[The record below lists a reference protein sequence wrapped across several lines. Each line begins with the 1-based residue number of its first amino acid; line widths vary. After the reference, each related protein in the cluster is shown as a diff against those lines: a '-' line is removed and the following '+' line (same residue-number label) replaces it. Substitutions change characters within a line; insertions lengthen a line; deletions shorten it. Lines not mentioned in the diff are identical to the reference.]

1 MLSKT
6 LDAVRQW
13 VADNDCSSFWLDNGE
28 KVCSTHNYC
37 YSQTLPP
44 DCNGAPEE
52 LPLIRTLIQL
62 LDQEYPACSTQFTEA
77 PVEKSLDTNPHNMK
91 EKPL

>member
-1 MLSKT
+1 MLSET

-13 VADNDCSSFWLDNGE
+13 VADNDCSSFWFDKGE
-28 KVCSTHNYC
+28 KVCSTHDHC
-37 YSQTLPP
+37 YSQTILP

-62 LDQEYPACSTQFTEA
+62 LDQKYLGCRQFTEA
-77 PVEKSLDTNPHNMK
+77 PVEKSLDTNLHNMK
-91 EKPL
+91 GKPL

>member
-1 MLSKT
+1 MLSET

-13 VADNDCSSFWLDNGE
+13 VADNDCSSFWFDKGE
-28 KVCSTHNYC
+28 RVCSTHGYC

-62 LDQEYPACSTQFTEA
+62 LDQKYSAYTQFTGA
-77 PVEKSLDTNPHNMK
+77 SVEKSLDTNLHNMK
-91 EKPL
+91 EEPL